1 MSVEF
6 EGADIQPDYST
17 NKSDMPDF
25 SERKILMEEILKV
38 HRCKFWTD
46 KRLVKYFHNRR
57 QTVRRRATCSLM
69 RPEMDSCA
77 SEGTL
82 CVVWCTCVWFTW
94 NIAGSAGDD
103 IPASANVNATPSDDP
118 LFGVQEAMRNQ
129 KSNQPNAPEQISG
142 NTEIPKTYAQ
152 LAEWLRQQDE
162 VLASVHAWMSNVE
175 TRQPP

>member
-1 MSVEF
+1 MNTGLSSIHLKPDNNDRTHDAVSQKVYKILRGIYCVSIEF

-17 NKSDMPDF
+17 NKSDMPDS

-69 RPEMDSCA
+69 RPEMDSYA

-82 CVVWCTCVWFTW
+82 CIVWCTCLW
-94 NIAGSAGDD
+94 GSPG
-103 IPASANVNATPSDDP
+103 I
-118 LFGVQEAMRNQ
+118 
-129 KSNQPNAPEQISG
+129 
-142 NTEIPKTYAQ
+142 
-152 LAEWLRQQDE
+152 
-162 VLASVHAWMSNVE
+162 
-175 TRQPP
+175 